1 MLKKLLK
8 KLPKLV
14 SKIIGHV
21 SFVFITLI
29 GYAFFYHEKNL
40 FANLGKLFGIGTA
53 SFTSDYTDSMIYEN
67 GLLLIAALICVTPL
81 GHTLF
86 EALRNR
92 MRRDLGFRRAYA
104 VDRVIK
110 TVIILLLVALC
121 TLRLAGDSYNPFI
134 DFKF

>member
-1 MLKKLLK
+1 M
-8 KLPKLV
+8 

-29 GYAFFYHEKNL
+29 GYAFFYHEQNL
-40 FANLGKLFGIGTA
+40 FGNLGKMFGIGTS

-81 GHTLF
+81 GHTIF
-86 EALRNR
+86 EALRSGLR
-92 MRRDLGFRRAYA
+92 KTLGFRKAYA

-110 TVIILLLVALC
+110 TVLILALLVIC

-134 DFKF
+134 YFKF